1 MDKLK
6 EIYLTDTGRLNRL
19 KFFKYA
25 IILGI
30 VESIALAIIIAMF
43 SDEYGFLTETG
54 NTFSDLLLLASIVP
68 YYFITVKRV
77 HDFSKDSVLAKVLMA
92 LCAYMILIPDDTYY
106 FLWGPLDYLV
116 SLANTV
122 LTLYVVFK
130 SGTKGE
136 NQYGPDPL
144 Q

>member
-25 IILGI
+25 VILGI
-30 VESIALAIIIAMF
+30 VEIIALTIIIAMF
-43 SDEYGFLTETG
+43 SDEYGFPTETG

-92 LCAYMILIPDDTYY
+92 LCAYMILIADDIY

-116 SLANTV
+116 SLANTA